1 MISFV
6 EQTHETLGSSN
17 NAIKRAIEEDV
28 PEGLVVC
35 AYEQTAGYGRLG
47 RSWVSPFGG
56 LYFSL
61 LLRPGVSLRSL
72 PTLGL
77 VVALAMRRAIA
88 GFLGQDMRN
97 RVQIKWPNDVILV
110 PEGTSREDWDST
122 FDKLCGISFERHA
135 GATCV
140 GVGVNVFHPADE
152 KPVGGKNSPAYVV
165 DLMGQAI
172 DRAGVSPVVAPEGLS
187 FVQKGCIDRVR
198 QLFLEQFGPLYDRWC
213 SEGFDFLL
221 DEYSEWLCLRGQYVT
236 VVNQLDERMTSG
248 IVQGVDAEARLVLA
262 TDSGMVETVGAGEVT
277 LL

>member
-6 EQTHETLGSSN
+6 EEVHESLGSSN

-28 PEGLVVC
+28 AEGLVVC

-61 LLRPGVSLRSL
+61 LLRPSVSLQKL

-77 VVALAMRRAIA
+77 VVALAMRRTIA
-88 GFLGQDMRN
+88 GFLGEGMRR

-110 PEGTSREDWDST
+110 PADDCRDSWGPA

-135 GATCV
+135 GATCI
-140 GVGVNVFHPADE
+140 GIGMNVFHPALE
-152 KPVGGKNSPAYVV
+152 TEVGGKNAPAYVA
-165 DLMGQAI
+165 DLMGDSI
-172 DRAGVSPVVAPEGLS
+172 DQAGVARQVASEGLS
-187 FVQKGCIDRVR
+187 SLQRACIDRIR
-198 QLFLEQFGPLYDRWC
+198 QLFLEQFGTLYDRWC
-213 SEGFDFLL
+213 QQGFAFLL
-221 DEYSEWLCLRGQYVT
+221 DEYSEWLCLRGREVT
-236 VVNQLDERMTSG
+236 LVNHLDQRMTSG
-248 IVQGVDAEARLVLA
+248 VVEGVDDQARLLLRTA
-262 TDSGMVETVGAGEVT
+262 FGQMEAVGSGEVT

>member
-6 EQTHETLGSSN
+6 EESHESLGSSN
-17 NAIKRAIEEDV
+17 NAIKRAIEEGV

-61 LLRPGVSLRSL
+61 LLRPDVSLQKL

-77 VVALAMRRAIA
+77 VVALAMRRAIS
-88 GFLGQDMRN
+88 GFLVHDVRD

-110 PEGTSREDWDST
+110 PEGKSRDDWGPT

-140 GVGVNVFHPADE
+140 GIGVNVFHPANE
-152 KPVGGKNSPAYVV
+152 KPVGGKNSPAYVM

-172 DRAGVSPVVAPEGLS
+172 DRAGVSPTVEPEGLS
-187 FVQKGCIDRVR
+187 FVQRGCIDRIR

-213 SEGFDFLL
+213 VEGFDFLL
-221 DEYSEWLCLRGQYVT
+221 GEYSEWLCLRGQKIT

-248 IVQGVDAEARLVLA
+248 VVQGVDGQARLVLT
-262 TDSGMVETVGAGEVT
+262 TDLGMTETVSAGEVT